1 MLSLVLTD
9 SKDAE
14 DRPGAG
20 GSVGGTLVTQAC
32 HPSTGEVEATGKG
45 GKGTL
50 SYGVNLRPG
59 WTTWDLVAKKKKK
72 VKLIMCK
79 MIIVLPLWVRG

>member
-1 MLSLVLTD
+1 M
-9 SKDAE
+9 
-14 DRPGAG
+14 
-20 GSVGGTLVTQAC
+20 VTQAC

-45 GKGTL
+45 VKGTL

-72 VKLIMCK
+72 KVKLIMCK

>member
-1 MLSLVLTD
+1 MDFVQMLSLVLTD

-20 GSVGGTLVTQAC
+20 GSVGVTLVTQAC

-45 GKGTL
+45 LL

-72 VKLIMCK
+72 KK
-79 MIIVLPLWVRG
+79 